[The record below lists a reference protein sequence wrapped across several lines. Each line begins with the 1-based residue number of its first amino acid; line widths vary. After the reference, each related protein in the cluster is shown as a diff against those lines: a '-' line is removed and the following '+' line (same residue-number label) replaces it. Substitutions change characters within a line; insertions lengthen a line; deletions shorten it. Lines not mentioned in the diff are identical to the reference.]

1 METQNIEYKRLW
13 KDEYLHYISGF
24 ANAGGGTVYIG
35 RDDNGSVVGI
45 DNAKYL
51 LESLP
56 NKAVQATGIVPDIQL
71 LTDNDKEYIAIH
83 IKPSVQ
89 PVSCNGKYYLRS
101 GSTLQ
106 ELNGNALTEF
116 LMSRTNNVWDK
127 QIEPEATI
135 DDIDLDAVE
144 YFISAA
150 LRKNRI
156 SQAALNDSTEKIL
169 RNLDLMNRQGQLTNA
184 ALLLFGKNIRQWCR
198 LAVFRIGR
206 FGASR
211 ADLIMQ
217 DEIDCP
223 LIKMPDKIMAILRS
237 NYLVAPIHYEG
248 LQRIEPLEIPEDA
261 LREMICNAIVHRDYT
276 GTFTQMRI
284 WTDRIE
290 LWNQGTLP
298 PYYTVDTLMH
308 DHESHPRNTLIAD
321 AFFRAGFIEAWGRG
335 YEKIREAFLREK
347 LQLPTFQ
354 QVRGGVLATVKRE
367 KFLAT
372 QTNDGAENVVNNV
385 INNVVE
391 NVANQPTER
400 QQSIIKLIEGNP
412 YIPAAKMAQI
422 LSVTPRTIQR
432 ELAALQKQ
440 NIIKR
445 DGTKGGQWILT
456 AKT

>member
-1 METQNIEYKRLW
+1 MESQAIEYKRIW

-24 ANAGGGTVYIG
+24 ANADGGTLYIG
-35 RDDNGSVVGI
+35 FDDNGCVVGI

-51 LESLP
+51 LENLP
-56 NKAVQATGIVPDIQL
+56 NKAVQATGVIPEINL
-71 LTDNDKEYIAIH
+71 HTDKGKAYLAIC
-83 IKPSVQ
+83 IKPSEQ

-116 LMSRTNNVWDK
+116 LISKTKSAWDSR
-127 QIEPEATI
+127 IEPEATM
-135 DDIDLDAVE
+135 DDIDPEAVE
-144 YFISAA
+144 YFLRAA
-150 LRKNRI
+150 VRKNRI
-156 SQAALNDSTEKIL
+156 SQASLTDSPEKVL
-169 RNLDLMNRQGQLTNA
+169 RNLDLVNRQGQLTHA

-198 LAVFRIGR
+198 LALFRIGR

-223 LIKMPDKIMAILRS
+223 LIEMPDKIMAVLRS

-248 LQRIEPLEIPEDA
+248 LQRIEPLEIPEEA

-284 WTDRIE
+284 WADRIE

-298 PYYTVDTLMH
+298 PHYTIDTLMH

-335 YEKIREAFLREK
+335 YEKIREAFKCEK
-347 LQLPTFQ
+347 LQVPIFE
-354 QVRGGVLATVKRE
+354 QVRGGVLATIKRE
-367 KFLAT
+367 RFITL
-372 QTNDGAENVVNNV
+372 QSHDVVE
-385 INNVVE
+385 NVVE
-391 NVANQPTER
+391 NVVDNATNQLTER
-400 QQSIIKLIEGNP
+400 QKSIIKLI
-412 YIPAAKMAQI
+412 AATPNISATGMAQS
-422 LSVTPRTIQR
+422 LSVAPRTIQR
-432 ELAALQKQ
+432 ELSVLQKQ
-440 NIIKR
+440 NILKR
-445 DGTKGGQWILT
+445 SGTKGGQWIVLV
-456 AKT
+456 